1 MTPDLDVPSYYGLPT
16 CIPMS
21 DATFSVVTSVYTVG
35 GFLGSFFA
43 NVVMD
48 RWGRKG
54 AVRASSLMVILGS
67 GVMGISASLGPLIIG
82 R

>member
-1 MTPDLDVPSYYGLPT
+1 
-16 CIPMS
+16 MS

>member
-1 MTPDLDVPSYYGLPT
+1 
-16 CIPMS
+16 MS

-54 AVRASSLMVILGS
+54 AVRVSAVMVVVGS
-67 GVMGISASLGPLIIG
+67 AIMGISASLTPLIIG
-82 R
+82 RYRLNMGVYVSTIS